1 LFGLTFVSER
11 WVEEWWFFLSQEKKL
26 QVVARW
32 RSRQCI
38 SALMKNC
45 SRQFLIIIFKDG
57 LKTG

>member
-1 LFGLTFVSER
+1 MFVVER
-11 WVEEWWFFLSQEKKL
+11 WIEEWRLFSFQVKKMQL
-26 QVVARW
+26 VARW

-38 SALMKNC
+38 SSLMKNC